1 MGKVA
6 SPHPT
11 SPGGAQMHG
20 VFGKMF
26 VRPHVPPPPQVPL
39 QYGLFTDSHGWLPS
53 GMVEVLV
60 LEVVDVL
67 VLDVLEVLLVV
78 GGAQ

>member
-1 MGKVA
+1 
-6 SPHPT
+6 
-11 SPGGAQMHG
+11 
-20 VFGKMF
+20 
-26 VRPHVPPPPQVPL
+26 VPL
-39 QYGLFTDSHGWLPS
+39 QYGLLTDSHGWLPS